1 MKQSNHRFRLQLLA
15 LWCHKYDLLTWC
27 KVYKFTYECF
37 CLIHIGKHVQIFNN
51 AHVDIAVDSV
61 LWIFVDSAFG
71 LVLRVCN
78 YHCWLS
84 WSDQCILIS
93 FVPCLVAHV
102 LVFFLK
108 IKLVWFLVELVFSL
122 NLAHK
127 RLQTFSSC
135 YFQLQ
140 DVDDLCYWESICVVP
155 NGSGILNKNQFTSGA
170 KQFIHPNLSL
180 FQNLHVVSE
189 LSCLSCPSWCSCFVL
204 GLSLFGSKWTWYLLL
219 IQFTWGAKHFN
230 PSVHLFYEVEVFF

>member
-1 MKQSNHRFRLQLLA
+1 M
-15 LWCHKYDLLTWC
+15 
-27 KVYKFTYECF
+27 
-37 CLIHIGKHVQIFNN
+37 QIFNS
-51 AHVDIAVDSV
+51 AHVDITVDSV
-61 LWIFVDSAFG
+61 LWVHLDSAIG

-78 YHCWLS
+78 YHCRLS
-84 WSDQCILIS
+84 RSDQCILIS

-102 LVFFLK
+102 LVFFSK
-108 IKLVWFLVELVFSL
+108 IKLVWFIVELVFSL

-140 DVDDLCYWESICVVP
+140 DVDNLCYWESICVVP

-204 GLSLFGSKWTWYLLL
+204 GLNLFGSKWTWYLLL
-219 IQFTWGAKHFN
+219 IQFT
-230 PSVHLFYEVEVFF
+230 